1 MVCHPSK
8 HQPVS
13 TFISTSCRHEAEYN
27 KCKGYMIQSSEFKKE
42 LKKEMGNMN
51 FVLCTM
57 GMLFSDKLESLG
69 LFRTIPMERLVVD
82 EASQIFV
89 GDYLVSQ

>member
-1 MVCHPSK
+1 MLRS
-8 HQPVS
+8 
-13 TFISTSCRHEAEYN
+13 
-27 KCKGYMIQSSEFKKE
+27 IQFKKE
-42 LKKEMGNMN
+42 LKAAMPELN

-57 GMLFSDKLESLG
+57 GMLFSETLEGIG

-89 GDYLVSQ
+89 GDYMVSTRCFLFFDAAPS